1 MNDVLQVVLNCCLL
15 GSVLFLGLFG
25 YLVFE

>member
-1 MNDVLQVVLNCCLL
+1 MNGVLQAVLNCCLL

-25 YLVFE
+25 YLIFE